1 MSQFKSIIVSVTM
14 WLPALKHRSGPAVRR
29 LVEDLAEAIRDG
41 RLAAG
46 TRLPPHRE
54 LADSLG
60 LSVGTVSRAYTLAKE
75 QGLITGTVG
84 RGTFVARSGDAVEE
98 PEGEIDL
105 TQNFIRWDP
114 GESVAR
120 LLAAALRER
129 TDVRALLEVYP
140 EPAGRSDHR
149 QAAARWTERRGLP
162 ASTDQMVL
170 TSGAQH
176 GMFATLAALTGP
188 GDWIAAESVTYPGIK
203 TIARQLQLRLAGL
216 PMDAEGLLPEPLDR
230 LCAKESVRVLYTI
243 PTIQNPSGALMS
255 EDRRETIADIA
266 RRRKI
271 TILEDDIY
279 SFLVDRPPPPI
290 AAFAPERSYLVT
302 SLSKSVFPGLRLGF
316 VVCPPGAAGAVADKV
331 RLSVLAGSQLMAAI
345 GTRWL
350 EDGTAERIMEW
361 KRTEIRWRWG
371 IASRF
376 FGIEARHRHSL
387 AHLWLPLPPSMQSGE
402 FVARVRNR
410 GVLLASA
417 EAFAID
423 EAAAPAAVRICLG
436 VPGTRARL
444 QKALEIIK
452 EALEVRLETATPI

>member
-1 MSQFKSIIVSVTM
+1 M
-14 WLPALKHRSGPAVRR
+14 WSPVLTHRSGPTVRR
-29 LVEDLAEAIRDG
+29 LLEDLEETIREG
-41 RLAAG
+41 RLEPG
-46 TRLPPHRE
+46 DRLPPHRE

-84 RGTFVARSGDAVEE
+84 RGTFVAAAGDAVPE

-120 LLAAALRER
+120 LLSAAIRDL
-129 TDVRALLEVYP
+129 TDVRTLMEAYT
-140 EPAGRSDHR
+140 EPAGRFDHR
-149 QAAARWTERRGLP
+149 QAAARWTERRDLA
-162 ASTDQMVL
+162 ASADQMIL

-176 GMFATLAALTGP
+176 GMFAALAALTQP
-188 GDWIAAESVTYPGIK
+188 GDTIATESVSYPGIK
-203 TIARQLQLRLAGL
+203 TIAAQLQLRLAGL
-216 PMDAEGLLPEPLDR
+216 PMDTEGLLPEALDR
-230 LCAKESVRVLYTI
+230 LCASEPVRVLYTI
-243 PTIQNPSGALMS
+243 PTIQNPTGALMS

-316 VVCPPGAAGAVADKV
+316 VVCPPGTAGAVADKV
-331 RLSVLAGSQLMAAI
+331 RLSVLTVSPLSAAI
-345 GTRWL
+345 GTGWL
-350 EDGTAERIMEW
+350 EDGTAERIMAW
-361 KRTEIRWRWG
+361 KRAEVRWRWRMATEFLG
-371 IASRF
+371 LPENNGYA
-376 FGIEARHRHSL
+376 A
-387 AHLWLPLPPSMQSGE
+387 AHLWLSLPGSMAPRD
-402 FVARVRNR
+402 FVARVRSR

-417 EAFAID
+417 EAFAVD
-423 EAAAPAAVRICLG
+423 EAAAPRAVRICLG
-436 VPGTRARL
+436 GPGSRARL
-444 QKALEIIK
+444 QRALETVK
-452 EALEVRLETATPI
+452 AVWDGRLAAATLI